1 MSLTISNE
9 IPANIR
15 RGLLA
20 KAEGKSWEECAEI
33 SKISRYEMM
42 KWRKHP
48 DADNLIS
55 TAINYKLEEA
65 LGIISCSAPQLCKR
79 LVDIGL
85 SERTRPYTAV
95 DSIKTALAFLQ
106 TGVIDR
112 ENKAE
117 MRKLF
122 RQIEKLEGQP
132 QAIDISNLLYIV

>member
-9 IPANIR
+9 IPENIS

-65 LGIISCSAPQLCKR
+65 LGIISCAAPTLAKR

-85 SERTRPYTAV
+85 SSGTRPYTAV
-95 DSIKTALAFLQ
+95 DAIKTSLSSLQ

-122 RQIEKLEGQP
+122 RQIEKLEGQS
-132 QAIDISNLLYIV
+132 QAIDI

>member
-9 IPANIR
+9 IPENIR
-15 RGLLA
+15 SGLLA

-33 SKISRYEMM
+33 SKISRYKMLR
-42 KWRKHP
+42 WRKHS
-48 DADNLIS
+48 DSDNLIS
-55 TAINYKLEEA
+55 TAINYKLEEVI
-65 LGIISCSAPQLCKR
+65 GIISCAAPGLCRR

-95 DSIKTALAFLQ
+95 DAIKTSLAFLQ

-132 QAIDISNLLYIV
+132 QAIDI

>member
-1 MSLTISNE
+1 MTLTISNE
-9 IPANIR
+9 IPENIR

-20 KAEGKSWEECAEI
+20 KAEGKNWEECAEI

-65 LGIISCSAPQLCKR
+65 LGIISCSAPSLCKR
-79 LVDIGL
+79 LVDIAL
-85 SERTRPYTAV
+85 SERTRPYTSV
-95 DSIKTALAFLQ
+95 DSIKTSLSFLQ
-106 TGVIDR
+106 SGVIDR

-132 QAIDISNLLYIV
+132 QAIDI

>member
-9 IPANIR
+9 IPENIR

-20 KAEGKSWEECAEI
+20 KAEGKNWEKCAEI

-85 SERTRPYTAV
+85 SERTRPYKAV

-112 ENKAE
+112 E
-117 MRKLF
+117 LSL
-122 RQIEKLEGQP
+122 IH
-132 QAIDISNLLYIV
+132 I